1 MVTRKHERQ
10 QDLWQAA
17 IEKKENAV
25 VIREF
30 DVICSRTHTNCG
42 NRMPSFAK
50 YKYLSPGSDIIY
62 IIMTQSGEPQTISFW
77 LTEAFKN

>member
-1 MVTRKHERQ
+1 MVTKKHERQ

-30 DVICSRTHTNCG
+30 DVICSRTHKLWKQN
-42 NRMPSFAK
+42 A
-50 YKYLSPGSDIIY
+50 IICEV
-62 IIMTQSGEPQTISFW
+62 QVPEPR
-77 LTEAFKN
+77 